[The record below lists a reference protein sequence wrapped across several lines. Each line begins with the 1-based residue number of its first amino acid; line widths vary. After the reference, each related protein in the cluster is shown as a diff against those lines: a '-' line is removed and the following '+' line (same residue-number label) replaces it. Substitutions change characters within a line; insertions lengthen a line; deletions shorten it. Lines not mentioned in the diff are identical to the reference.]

1 MDDVPP
7 RREADLALELEGR
20 ERAGRDC
27 GIEIRVVEHDERV
40 VAAELERHLLEASPG
55 QLADTP
61 ARGGRTVND
70 TIDTF
75 GSVTS
80 ASPTSAPPT
89 TIWSTPSG
97 SPASRKTASN
107 IAPPMIGVC
116 GSGLRTTA
124 LPRASAGATT
134 RIPSTLGEFHGVIVP
149 ITPTG
154 IRRTIDSRPG
164 TTVGTSEPYGC
175 HGSVA
180 AAEDLAVGEVR
191 LVVHLAVRGAGLAHR
206 PRPELGA
213 VRLVDVGGPAQ
224 DARPLLVRGLG
235 PGRLRLPGGGGRS
248 RDVVGRG
255 ARGRS
260 RSAGRS
266 RARGP
271 RPARR
276 TRAPSARRTRPSQP
290 GAAGLGGVGGDG
302 GHHCPPS
309 GVAPSAEKRAA

>member
-1 MDDVPP
+1 MCRPAAKQTWP
-7 RREADLALELEGR
+7 WNWNAENAPA
-20 ERAGRDC
+20 A
-27 GIEIRVVEHDERV
+27 
-40 VAAELERHLLEASPG
+40 VAASRSASSSTMNALLPPSSSDTFFRRPPASSPTR
-55 QLADTP
+55 LP
-61 ARGGRTVND
+61 AAVDPVND

-89 TIWSTPSG
+89 TIWSRPSG

-107 IAPPMIGVC
+107 MAPPMIGVC

-180 AAEDLAVGEVR
+180 A
-191 LVVHLAVRGAGLAHR
+191 
-206 PRPELGA
+206 
-213 VRLVDVGGPAQ
+213 
-224 DARPLLVRGLG
+224 
-235 PGRLRLPGGGGRS
+235 LRISP
-248 RDVVGRG
+248 
-255 ARGRS
+255 
-260 RSAGRS
+260 
-266 RARGP
+266 
-271 RPARR
+271 
-276 TRAPSARRTRPSQP
+276 
-290 GAAGLGGVGGDG
+290 
-302 GHHCPPS
+302 
-309 GVAPSAEKRAA
+309 